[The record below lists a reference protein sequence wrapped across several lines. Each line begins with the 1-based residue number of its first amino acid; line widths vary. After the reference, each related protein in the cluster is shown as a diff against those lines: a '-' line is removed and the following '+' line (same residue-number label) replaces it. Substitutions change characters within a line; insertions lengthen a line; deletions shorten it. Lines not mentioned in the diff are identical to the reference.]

1 MRAVFIKAINDLR
14 RRRLQAALI
23 FVTALLA
30 VGTGTMALTLISQ
43 SSDPYQAAF
52 NAQKGA
58 HLQVGF
64 DGRLDPAT
72 MAGTPA
78 LIGATASGG
87 PYRTTDIQFQA
98 GSRKFSLYTFGRDN
112 PGGDVERLRITAGHW
127 PASDSEI
134 ALTRSFA
141 DLNHIAIGDRL
152 KVVSVPQEPV
162 LTVAAEVVDIDEGSA
177 DLSSQHMWVLNS
189 AIPGLTP
196 PKDPSSYVMDYRFNS
211 DPTSAQLHAAM
222 DKLRASLPP
231 GSVTSSANYL
241 LIRGVFDITNQI
253 ITSVLVA
260 FSVFALAATAAI
272 VANLVT
278 GIVISSYREIGI
290 MKAVGFTPLQVVG
303 VFVLQILVPAAA
315 ACAVG
320 IPAGTILSQPLLANS
335 SQALGL
341 AYQSTFSPAL
351 DLLAFVGAL
360 VIVTLAALVPAFRA
374 GVLKPAVVIANATA
388 PRGKSGRWLRRLAT
402 RARLPRPVALGI
414 GEAAARPLRAILT
427 LLAIFLGVATVV
439 VALGVPRSF
448 AAINNS
454 ETFAGNVD
462 VVITKS
468 PALADGDVM
477 QLINSQPET
486 AHVVVE
492 SGANVTV
499 PGIADPVNSRVFRGD
514 AARLGFLLIS
524 GRWFS
529 GPGEVLAQK
538 ALLHDANLKV
548 GDSFTGTIA
557 GASLKLRVVGEV
569 YDVSNLGHQ
578 LFIDWST
585 LIAAVPDLTP
595 FAYLVT
601 LKPGANVDAYV
612 RRLAAAQPDLLDVHA
627 NNTDIVAPVKI
638 IDDVLLVIAAV
649 IALIAVGGIFNTL
662 LLNTR
667 ERVRDFATLKA
678 LGMSP
683 RQVIGMVAASAGFL
697 ALVGGLVAVPAGVAL
712 HRVLLDLISNS
723 AGNDTPPATYGVFA
737 SWELIAIPLAGVI
750 VAIVAAMVPG
760 RWAAR
765 TNVVEVL
772 RAE

>member
-1 MRAVFIKAINDLR
+1 V
-14 RRRLQAALI
+14 
-23 FVTALLA
+23 
-30 VGTGTMALTLISQ
+30 
-43 SSDPYQAAF
+43 
-52 NAQKGA
+52 
-58 HLQVGF
+58 
-64 DGRLDPAT
+64 
-72 MAGTPA
+72 
-78 LIGATASGG
+78 
-87 PYRTTDIQFQA
+87 
-98 GSRKFSLYTFGRDN
+98 
-112 PGGDVERLRITAGHW
+112 
-127 PASDSEI
+127 
-134 ALTRSFA
+134 
-141 DLNHIAIGDRL
+141 
-152 KVVSVPQEPV
+152 
-162 LTVAAEVVDIDEGSA
+162 
-177 DLSSQHMWVLNS
+177 
-189 AIPGLTP
+189 
-196 PKDPSSYVMDYRFNS
+196 
-211 DPTSAQLHAAM
+211 
-222 DKLRASLPP
+222 
-231 GSVTSSANYL
+231 
-241 LIRGVFDITNQI
+241 
-253 ITSVLVA
+253 
-260 FSVFALAATAAI
+260 
-272 VANLVT
+272 
-278 GIVISSYREIGI
+278 
-290 MKAVGFTPLQVVG
+290 
-303 VFVLQILVPAAA
+303 
-315 ACAVG
+315 
-320 IPAGTILSQPLLANS
+320 
-335 SQALGL
+335 
-341 AYQSTFSPAL
+341 
-351 DLLAFVGAL
+351 
-360 VIVTLAALVPAFRA
+360 
-374 GVLKPAVVIANATA
+374 
-388 PRGKSGRWLRRLAT
+388 
-402 RARLPRPVALGI
+402 LGI

-454 ETFAGNVD
+454 ETFAGHVD

-468 PALADGDVM
+468 PAMADADVM

-486 AHVVVE
+486 ARVVVE

-514 AARLGFLLIS
+514 ASRLGFLLVS

-529 GPGEVLAQK
+529 GPGEVLAQR

-557 GASLKLRVVGEV
+557 GASLNLRVVGEV

-585 LIAAVPDLTP
+585 LAAAVPDLAP

-638 IDDVLLVIAAV
+638 IDGVLLVIAAV

-662 LLNTR
+662 LLNAR

-697 ALVGGLVAVPAGVAL
+697 ALVGGLIAMPAGVAL

-737 SWELIAIPLAGVI
+737 GWELIAIPLAGVV

-760 RWAAR
+760 RWAAH

-772 RAE
+772 HAE

>member
-1 MRAVFIKAINDLR
+1 MRAVFIKAITDLR
-14 RRRLQAALI
+14 RRRLQAVLI

-43 SSDPYQAAF
+43 TSDPYQAAF

-64 DGRLDPAT
+64 DGRVDPAA
-72 MAGTPA
+72 MAGTSA
-78 LIGATASGG
+78 LIGATAHGG
-87 PYRTTDIQFQA
+87 PYRATDLQFQA
-98 GSRKFSLYTFGRDN
+98 GSHKFSLYTFGRDN
-112 PGGDVERLRITAGHW
+112 PGGDVEQLRITAGRW
-127 PASDSEI
+127 PAGDSEI

-177 DLSSQHMWVLNS
+177 DLSSQRAWVLDS

-196 PKDPSSYVMDYRFNS
+196 PNDPSSYVMDYRFAS
-211 DPTSAQLHAAM
+211 DPTSAQLGAAM
-222 DKLRASLPP
+222 DRLRASLPP

-253 ITSVLVA
+253 VTSVLVA

-315 ACAVG
+315 ACVVG

-341 AYQSTFSPAL
+341 AYQATFSPAL
-351 DLLAFVGAL
+351 DLLALAGAL
-360 VIVTLAALVPAFRA
+360 VIVTLAALLPAFRA
-374 GVLKPAVVIANATA
+374 GLLKPAVVIANATA
-388 PRGKSGRWLRRLAT
+388 PRGQSGRWLRRLAT
-402 RARLPRPVALGI
+402 RVRLPRPVVLGI

-468 PALADGDVM
+468 PAMADADVM

-486 AHVVVE
+486 ARVVVE

-514 AARLGFLLIS
+514 ASRLGFLLIS
-524 GRWFS
+524 GRWLS
-529 GPGEVLAQK
+529 GPGEVLAQR
-538 ALLHDANLKV
+538 ALLRDANLKV
-548 GDSFTGTIA
+548 GDSFIGTIA
-557 GASLKLRVVGEV
+557 GTSLNLRVVGEV

-578 LFIDWST
+578 LFIDSST
-585 LIAAVPDLTP
+585 LTAAVPDLTP

-601 LKPGANVDAYV
+601 LKPGANVGAYV

-638 IDDVLLVIAAV
+638 IDGVLLVIAAV

-697 ALVGGLVAVPAGVAL
+697 ALVGGLIAMPAGVAL

-723 AGNDTPPATYGVFA
+723 AGNDTPPATYSVFA